1 MRGKIVARLLR
12 QQQMLVKLRGCDGAL
27 GKADIVVAAA
37 DADEQLLQIEL
48 DQLVAAPRGGGLFTE
63 IDQRGIVFKILI
75 RLLRLV
81 HQRLEALLLALV
93 QQQNLFFQPVHGFAF
108 AAERHHH
115 HVTCADRL
123 ERMKLIRAVKRQ
135 LAGL

>member
-48 DQLVAAPRGGGLFTE
+48 DQLVAAPRGGGLFTQ

-75 RLLRLV
+75 IMS
-81 HQRLEALLLALV
+81 
-93 QQQNLFFQPVHGFAF
+93 NFPSTIWICS
-108 AAERHHH
+108 
-115 HVTCADRL
+115 TCS
-123 ERMKLIRAVKRQ
+123 IY
-135 LAGL
+135 